1 MTNNKTFD
9 TISLTNQ
16 ELSVAPMK
24 EETEMLRATDKIT
37 ALYCRLSQEDALA
50 GDSNSIVNQKN
61 ILLQYAKDNRF
72 PNPTFFV
79 DDGYSGTT
87 FDRPGFQK
95 MLDEIE
101 SGNVAICITKDLSR
115 LGRNSAMTGLYTN
128 ITFPKHGVRYIA
140 INDNFDTSDQNGMG
154 IDMAGI
160 KNWINEFYARD
171 TSRKIRAVNKSKG
184 SRGIPLTT
192 NVPYGYMKNP
202 DDPAHWLVDEEAAI
216 VVKYIFKM
224 AMEGRG
230 PSQIATQ
237 LTKDKVLTP
246 TAYKQKQGLNT
257 PQAAPENPTKWHQ
270 TTVRNILERREYTGC
285 IVNFKT
291 FRNSIWDKK
300 KRDNPVENHSVFYD
314 THEAIIPEDIFEKV
328 QVLRQNRQ
336 RRSKTGKT
344 SLFSGLVYCADC
356 GEKLYY
362 CTANNFEKRQDFFEC
377 STRRKNDEKC
387 KSHYIRAVVLEDMVW
402 MHMETVISYILRY
415 EDHFRA
421 VVQERMKMESDA
433 KIQAW
438 RKQLTQAEKRIAE
451 LDRLFV
457 KIYEDNAKGKLS
469 DERFSMMSSNYE
481 AEQEKLRT
489 DAVEL
494 QKNIE
499 AQERQNERLEK
510 FIQKAKHY
518 QDLDALTPDAL
529 RDMVSAIYVGAPDK
543 SSGKRQQK
551 IEIYYDGAGF
561 IPLNLLMQRETA

>member
-1 MTNNKTFD
+1 M
-9 TISLTNQ
+9 
-16 ELSVAPMK
+16 
-24 EETEMLRATDKIT
+24 
-37 ALYCRLSQEDALA
+37 
-50 GDSNSIVNQKN
+50 NQKN

-101 SGNVAICITKDLSR
+101 SGNVAVCITKDLSR

-202 DDPAHWLVDEEAAI
+202 DDPTRWLVDAEAAI

-257 PQAAPENPTKWHQ
+257 PQATPENPSKWHQ
-270 TTVRNILERREYTGC
+270 TTVRKILERREYTGC

-291 FRNSIWDKK
+291 FTNSIWDKK

-344 SLFSGLVYCADC
+344 SLFSGMVYCADC

-377 STRRKNDEKC
+377 STHRKNDEKC

-402 MHMETVISYILRY
+402 MHMETVISYILHY
-415 EDHFRA
+415 EDHFRV
-421 VVQERMKMESDA
+421 VVQEQLKIESDE

-457 KIYEDNAKGKLS
+457 KI
-469 DERFSMMSSNYE
+469 
-481 AEQEKLRT
+481 
-489 DAVEL
+489 
-494 QKNIE
+494 
-499 AQERQNERLEK
+499 
-510 FIQKAKHY
+510 
-518 QDLDALTPDAL
+518 
-529 RDMVSAIYVGAPDK
+529 
-543 SSGKRQQK
+543 
-551 IEIYYDGAGF
+551 
-561 IPLNLLMQRETA
+561 